1 MRDDTSS
8 NTNNNNNDHN
18 NQNEG
23 LHHLR
28 PVDNPFVAFRRF
40 ADSQVSSLLNT
51 VFTLPATLAS
61 YNNAYQAR
69 ELCLFGKA
77 SQRQCDRL
85 HNIEVEITELRN
97 EGRELFR
104 VGDVQAVLRNSE
116 ELMRLDRRAD
126 DIRRDILRASDR
138 ENQTQPPRRNE
149 TELVERVANKKGQEW
164 GWSWDWGFP
173 RPFDH
178 EGQNSRDTSEDQD
191 ANSSVA
197 LDRLLRM
204 QAEAT
209 RLAQDFEDKA
219 WEDSAVHL
227 VRFDNYTQTQSDG
240 KQPRLW
246 SWSKSWQWPPTPNAL
261 PSDMD
266 AYSPCAL
273 EQNPVLNRAGIP
285 WRAAYEDLLRAEK
298 ISMSQRQSA
307 QTMEQDNETTHPSSM
322 YTDAWSSRPKI
333 PITHRQLEEMM
344 ERSEEPTCPRLAAQ
358 AEPGYEYNH
367 NHEDRHDDPPI
378 PKRTRFLLHT
388 ASQQDP
394 INHSER
400 DPARYEEYAKEMQD
414 PATEMDAYER
424 LDAASAHTIVPPL
437 AGQNEQSEAKS
448 SILSTLTTTERAV
461 APNGTITT
469 KVLLKKRFAD
479 GREEST
485 ETVHTE
491 RGQETNDPSRDPWKA
506 LRSAQS
512 DSLET
517 GDSRGKKKSGW
528 FWSS

>member
-1 MRDDTSS
+1 M
-8 NTNNNNNDHN
+8 
-18 NQNEG
+18 
-23 LHHLR
+23 
-28 PVDNPFVAFRRF
+28 
-40 ADSQVSSLLNT
+40 
-51 VFTLPATLAS
+51 
-61 YNNAYQAR
+61 
-69 ELCLFGKA
+69 
-77 SQRQCDRL
+77 
-85 HNIEVEITELRN
+85 EIAELRN

-126 DIRRDILRASDR
+126 DIRRDILRVSDR
-138 ENQTQPPRRNE
+138 ENQTQPPRQNE
-149 TELVERVANKKGQEW
+149 TDLVERVANKKGQEW

-178 EGQNSRDTSEDQD
+178 ESQNSRDTSEDQD
-191 ANSSVA
+191 TNSSVA

-204 QAEAT
+204 QAEMM

-246 SWSKSWQWPPTPNAL
+246 SWSKSWQWPPTPKTSS
-261 PSDMD
+261 SDMD

-273 EQNPVLNRAGIP
+273 EQNPTLNRAGIP
-285 WRAAYEDLLRAEK
+285 WRAAYEDLLRAEEL
-298 ISMSQRQSA
+298 SMSQQQSA

-333 PITHRQLEEMM
+333 PITHRQLEEMV
-344 ERSEEPTCPRLAAQ
+344 ERSEEPICPRLAAQ
-358 AEPGYEYNH
+358 AEPGYGYSH
-367 NHEDRHDDPPI
+367 DHDDY
-378 PKRTRFLLHT
+378 T
-388 ASQQDP
+388 
-394 INHSER
+394 
-400 DPARYEEYAKEMQD
+400 KEMQD

-424 LDAASAHTIVPPL
+424 LDAASAHTVVPPL
-437 AGQNEQSEAKS
+437 AGQNEQNEAKS
-448 SILSTLTTTERAV
+448 SILSTLTTTERTV

-491 RGQETNDPSRDPWKA
+491 RGQETNNPSRDPWKA

-517 GDSRGKKKSGW
+517 GDSHGKKKSGW

>member
-8 NTNNNNNDHN
+8 NNNNNNKDRN
-18 NQNEG
+18 TQNEG
-23 LHHLR
+23 HHHLR
-28 PVDNPFVAFRRF
+28 PEDNPFIAFRRF

-51 VFTLPATLAS
+51 VFTLPATLAN
-61 YNNAYQAR
+61 YNNAHQAR

-77 SQRQCDRL
+77 NQRQCDKL
-85 HNIEVEITELRN
+85 HNIEVEIAELRN

-126 DIRRDILRASDR
+126 DIRRDILRAPNQ

-178 EGQNSRDTSEDQD
+178 EGQNGRDTSEDQD

-219 WEDSAVHL
+219 WEDSA
-227 VRFDNYTQTQSDG
+227 SDG

-246 SWSKSWQWPPTPNAL
+246 SWSKSWQWPPMPNAS

-273 EQNPVLNRAGIP
+273 EQNPTLNRAGIP
-285 WRAAYEDLLRAEK
+285 WRAAYEDLLRAEE

-307 QTMEQDNETTHPSSM
+307 QTMEQDNENTHPSSM

-344 ERSEEPTCPRLAAQ
+344 ERSEKLTCPRLAAQ
-358 AEPGYEYNH
+358 AEPSYKYSH
-367 NHEDRHDDPPI
+367 DHEDQHDDPPT
-378 PKRTRFLLHT
+378 PKRTQFFLHT

-394 INHSER
+394 ANRSDREA
-400 DPARYEEYAKEMQD
+400 ARYEDYAKEMQD

-424 LDAASAHTIVPPL
+424 LDAVSAHTAVPL

-448 SILSTLTTTERAV
+448 SILSTLTTTERTV

-485 ETVHTE
+485 ETVHSE
-491 RGQETNDPSRDPWKA
+491 RGQETNGPSRDPWKA
-506 LRSAQS
+506 LRSGQS

-517 GDSRGKKKSGW
+517 GDSHGKKKSGW
-528 FWSS
+528 FWSN